1 MRQCAESYQRQMKP
15 NSIKDDGK
23 TYFVFNETGIS
34 ALTFG
39 VSVSN
44 TFN

>member
-1 MRQCAESYQRQMKP
+1 MKP